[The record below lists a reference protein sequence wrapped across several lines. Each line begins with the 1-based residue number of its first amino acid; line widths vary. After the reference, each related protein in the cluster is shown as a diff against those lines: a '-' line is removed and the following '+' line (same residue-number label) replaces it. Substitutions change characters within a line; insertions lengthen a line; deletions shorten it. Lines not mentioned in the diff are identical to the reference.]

1 MILADKIIMLRKR
14 NGWSQEDLA
23 ERLMISRQSVSKWES
38 GASIPDLDK
47 IIKMSA
53 LFNVSTDYL
62 LKEELEELSSEEGMA
77 LSEADETPKQIIS
90 VEEAEEFLS
99 VTRNFAKMIGL
110 GVALCILSPACA
122 ILLSGLTTSGWI
134 SLSAPIVDGL
144 SITVLLLM
152 VSVAVVIFILKG
164 INYSKYDYLE
174 QERIA
179 PGYGVEGIA
188 SKRKEAFSGTFAICI
203 AIGVALC
210 ILGVVPLSF
219 LQETETETVSEC
231 VCVVFLLAMVA
242 AAVFLFIYSGIIY
255 GSFDKLLRIG
265 DYTKENIAFNHTM
278 EPIAGIYWCLATA
291 LYLFWSF
298 YTGRWFFTWIMWPVA
313 AVLYAAII
321 GIVKVIMKAGKRK

>member
-62 LKEELEELSSEEGMA
+62 LKEELEELSSEEGMV
-77 LSEADETPKQIIS
+77 LVETEESPKRVIS

-110 GVALCILSPACA
+110 GVALCILSPVCG
-122 ILLSGLTTSGWI
+122 ILLSGLTEFGWI
-134 SLSAPIVDGL
+134 SLSESMVYGL
-144 SITVLLLM
+144 SVTVLLLM
-152 VSVAVVIFILKG
+152 ISVAVVIFILKG

-174 QERIA
+174 KEQIV

-188 SKRKEAFSGTFAICI
+188 SKKKEAFSGTFAICI

-210 ILGVVPLSF
+210 ILGIVPLTF
-219 LQETETETVSEC
+219 LSETETETLSEY
-231 VCVVFLLAMVA
+231 VCAVFLLVMVA
-242 AAVFLFIYSGIIY
+242 TAVFLFIYSGIIY

-265 DYTKENIAFNHTM
+265 DYTKENIAFSHTM
-278 EPIAGIYWCLATA
+278 EPIAGIYWSLAAA
-291 LYLFWSF
+291 LYFFWSF
-298 YTGRWFFTWIMWPVA
+298 YTAKWNITWIVWPVA
-313 AVLYAAII
+313 GILYAAIM
-321 GIVKVIMKAGKRK
+321 GIVKVIMKARKRK